1 MTFEIIWKKHQP
13 ELLNFI
19 KTGTYDKATINDVL
33 QEVGIKLYLALKKQ
47 QPIKNYQT
55 WLFQVAKNTMVDFYR
70 EKQRHPY
77 LQADLYSEN
86 TDNETVTS
94 DINDLLGFIIQ
105 TYLPQEYGTPLYLGD
120 IERVPQK
127 IVGYILGLS
136 LPATKSRIQR
146 ARKKLKEV
154 LMDFFEIQQ
163 NNKGEILDFQV
174 KTNVMLPEELLQEM
188 RRLNFFG

>member
-1 MTFEIIWKKHQP
+1 MTFEIIWKRHQP
-13 ELLNFI
+13 ELLSFI
-19 KTGTYDKATINDVL
+19 KTGTRDKAMIHDIL
-33 QEVGIKLYLALKKQ
+33 QEVGIKLYLALKEQ
-47 QPIKNYQT
+47 QPIRNYQT

-70 EKQRHPY
+70 QEQKRSY
-77 LQADLYSEN
+77 LKADISAEDADYEIVN
-86 TDNETVTS
+86 P

-120 IERVPQK
+120 IEEIPQK
-127 IVGYILGLS
+127 IVGHILNLS

-163 NNKGEILDFQV
+163 NDKGEVLDFQI
-174 KTNVMLPEELLQEM
+174 KTGVILPKELLQEM
-188 RRLNFFG
+188 KRLNFFG